1 MALVTRTEQIQFK
14 SETISALA
22 HASKNLYNA
31 GNYLMRQRFFEN
43 DKLYKETGE
52 KGKMLWY
59 NELYYLIKDDDV
71 CKALP
76 AQTWRCVL
84 KLLEKS

>member
-43 DKLYKETGE
+43 DKLYKETGK
-52 KGKMLWY
+52 KGEGIWYKQLYLW
-59 NELYYLIKDDDV
+59 ERGGT
-71 CKALP
+71 ARRPLP
-76 AQTWRCVL
+76 LGRG
-84 KLLEKS
+84 